1 MDPILRVDQLKKK
14 FGGLVAVDSLSFT
27 VDRNEVLGLI
37 GPNGAGKTTCIN
49 MLSGIFKPTE
59 GSVFFE
65 GEEIS
70 NKKPHE
76 IVEKGLVRTFQASLI
91 FENETVIEN
100 VIRSFH
106 CQRKLKVKDAF
117 FDSTERRSKKTEIY
131 EAANSSM
138 EFVGLSAV
146 KEEIAGNLPYGFQR
160 LLQIC
165 IALGCQPKMLLLDEP
180 STGLNR
186 TETLGLMKIIEALR
200 ERGISIGNATPL
212 W

>member
-1 MDPILRVDQLKKK
+1 
-14 FGGLVAVDSLSFT
+14 
-27 VDRNEVLGLI
+27 
-37 GPNGAGKTTCIN
+37 
-49 MLSGIFKPTE
+49 
-59 GSVFFE
+59 
-65 GEEIS
+65 
-70 NKKPHE
+70 
-76 IVEKGLVRTFQASLI
+76 
-91 FENETVIEN
+91 VIEN

-117 FDSTERRSKKTEIY
+117 FDSTERKNKKTEIY

-165 IALGCQPKMLLLDEP
+165 IALGCKPKMLLLDEP

-186 TETLGLMKIIEALR
+186 TETLGLMKIIEALKD
-200 ERGISIGNATPL
+200 RGISILLVAHDVKMVMSLANNIVVLNYGEKIAEGKPSEIKRNQQVIKAYLGDEQEEKENESP
-212 W
+212 